1 MNANKL
7 RAWLPLLLSVS
18 MFAGILL
25 GYRLR
30 GNIPSHGGLFRSAA
44 TTPMQEVMELVRNRY
59 VDRVDPDTIAEDAI
73 NALLD
78 RLDPHSVF
86 IPARELME
94 VNEDLS
100 GGFEGIGVEFNIF
113 EDTAHV
119 LFVIKDGPS
128 EKAGLQTGDRF
139 LKVEDSLVA
148 GRNITS
154 DGIRSLLRGPG
165 GSRVKVTL
173 LRGDKTVEAT
183 ITRGTIPLKAL
194 EASYMI
200 TPTTGYI
207 RLGKFSET
215 CYEEFMAALE
225 GLLGKGMKELVLDL
239 RDNGGGILDEAVE
252 IADEFLSGTRMIVYT
267 EGEHIP
273 RREYTCRRNGLFETG
288 RLVLLLDEA
297 SASASEVL
305 AGALQDWDRAT
316 VIGRRSFGKGLVQEQ
331 YDLSDGS
338 ALRLTVARYYTPLGR
353 SIQKPYTDGS
363 EKYDGEILE
372 RFHNGGL
379 TKPDTVGGNGEKS
392 YVTVGGKKVY
402 GGGGISPDVFVP
414 IDSLLRDTVFNPLYE
429 KNTLGRFAYRYF
441 VANRTSFEDYPDPSA
456 FDRDFKVD
464 DAILGKLRAFAALDS
479 IDLALPDAGSRDRL
493 KLRLKALLA
502 RQMWRSDGY
511 YEVLNG
517 DDRVVRKALLELGR

>member
-7 RAWLPLLLSVS
+7 RAWLPLLLSLS
-18 MFAGILL
+18 MFVGILL

-30 GNIPSHGGLFRSAA
+30 SGIPSRKGMFERA
-44 TTPMQEVMELVRNRY
+44 TSSPVQEVMDLVRNRY
-59 VDRVDPDTIAEDAI
+59 VDRVDPDTLSEDAI
-73 NALLD
+73 SALLE
-78 RLDPHSVF
+78 RLDPHSVY
-86 IPARELME
+86 IPERELMD

-113 EDTAHV
+113 DDTAHV

-139 LKVEDSLVA
+139 IKVEDSLVA
-148 GRNITS
+148 GRGIDS
-154 DGIRSLLRGPG
+154 EGIRSLLRGPG
-165 GSRVKVTL
+165 GTEVRVTV
-173 LRGDKTVEAT
+173 LRGEKKVEAT
-183 ITRGTIPLKAL
+183 ITRGRIPLNAL
-194 EASYMI
+194 EASYLL

-215 CYEEFMAALE
+215 CYEEFMEALE
-225 GLLGKGMKELVLDL
+225 GLQAKGMKELVLDL

-252 IADEFLSGTRMIVYT
+252 IADEFLAGNRMIVYT
-267 EGEHIP
+267 EGEHMP
-273 RREYTCRRNGLFETG
+273 RHEYTCRRNGLFETG

-353 SIQKPYTDGS
+353 SIQKPYSEGS
-363 EKYDGEILE
+363 DKYNDEIFE

-379 TKPDTVGGNGEKS
+379 TKPDTSVTNGGPA
-392 YVTVGGKKVY
+392 YVTAGGKKVY

-414 IDSLLRDTVFNPLYE
+414 IDSVLRDTVFNPLYE
-429 KNTLGRFAYRYF
+429 KNTLGRFAYRHF
-441 VANRTSFEDYPDPSA
+441 VANRSSFEKFKDPVS
-456 FDRDFKVD
+456 FDQGYQVD
-464 DAILGKLRAFAALDS
+464 EATIGKLQAFASKDS
-479 IDLALPDAGSRDRL
+479 IRLVLPDAGTRDRL

-511 YEVLNG
+511 YEVLNR
-517 DDRVVRKALLELGR
+517 DDRIVRRALQELGR

>member
-7 RAWLPLLLSVS
+7 RAWLPLLLSLS

-30 GNIPSHGGLFRSAA
+30 GGIPSGSGMFRSVSAN
-44 TTPMQEVMELVRNRY
+44 PMQEVMELVRNRY
-59 VDRVDPDTIAEDAI
+59 VDRVDPDTIAGEAI
-73 NALLD
+73 SALLE

-86 IPARELME
+86 IPARELTD

-113 EDTAHV
+113 DDTAHV
-119 LFVIKDGPS
+119 LFVIKGGPS
-128 EKAGLQTGDRF
+128 EKAGLRTGDRF
-139 LKVEDSLVA
+139 IRVEDSLVA
-148 GRNITS
+148 GRGITS

-165 GSRVKVTL
+165 GTKVKVTV
-173 LRGDKTVEAT
+173 LRGDRQVDAT
-183 ITRGTIPLKAL
+183 ITRGRIPLNAL
-194 EASYMI
+194 EAAYLL

-207 RLGKFSET
+207 RLSKFSET
-215 CYEEFMAALE
+215 CYEEFMEALE
-225 GLLGKGMKELVLDL
+225 KLQAKGMKELVLDL

-252 IADEFLSGTRMIVYT
+252 IADEFLPGNRMIVYT

-353 SIQKPYTDGS
+353 SIQKPYSEGS
-363 EKYDGEILE
+363 DKYNEEIME

-379 TKPDTVGGNGEKS
+379 SKYDTSGAKVGPEF
-392 YVTVGGKKVY
+392 TTAGGKKVY

-414 IDSLLRDTVFNPLYE
+414 IDSVLRDTVFNPLYE
-429 KNTLGRFAYRYF
+429 KNTLGRFAYRHF
-441 VANRTSFEDYPDPSA
+441 VSNRASFESYPDPVT
-456 FDRDFKVD
+456 FDRDFEVD
-464 DAILGKLRAFAALDS
+464 DATIGKLQAFASTDS
-479 IDLALPDAGSRDRL
+479 IRLSMPDASSRERL

-511 YEVLNG
+511 FEVLNR
-517 DDRVVRKALLELGR
+517 DDRIVRKALQELGR

>member
-7 RAWLPLLLSVS
+7 RAWLPLLLSLS
-18 MFAGILL
+18 MFLGILL

-30 GNIPSHGGLFRSAA
+30 GNIPSRAGMFRSHSA
-44 TTPMQEVMELVRNRY
+44 TPMQEVMELVRNRY

-73 NALLD
+73 NALLE

-86 IPARELME
+86 IPARELMD

-113 EDTAHV
+113 DDTAHV

-139 LKVEDSLVA
+139 LKVEDSAVA
-148 GRNITS
+148 GRGISS

-165 GSRVKVTL
+165 GSKVKVTV
-173 LRGDKTVEAT
+173 LRGERMVDAT
-183 ITRGTIPLKAL
+183 ITRGRIPLNAL
-194 EASYMI
+194 EAAYML

-215 CYEEFMAALE
+215 CYEEFMGALE
-225 GLLGKGMKELVLDL
+225 ALLGKGMKELVLDL

-252 IADEFLSGTRMIVYT
+252 IADEFLSGNRLIVYT

-288 RLVLLLDEA
+288 KLVLLLDEA

-379 TKPDTVGGNGEKS
+379 TRPDTVAFRMLD
-392 YVTVGGKKVY
+392 
-402 GGGGISPDVFVP
+402 GI
-414 IDSLLRDTVFNPLYE
+414 R
-429 KNTLGRFAYRYF
+429 
-441 VANRTSFEDYPDPSA
+441 
-456 FDRDFKVD
+456 
-464 DAILGKLRAFAALDS
+464 
-479 IDLALPDAGSRDRL
+479 
-493 KLRLKALLA
+493 
-502 RQMWRSDGY
+502 
-511 YEVLNG
+511 
-517 DDRVVRKALLELGR
+517 